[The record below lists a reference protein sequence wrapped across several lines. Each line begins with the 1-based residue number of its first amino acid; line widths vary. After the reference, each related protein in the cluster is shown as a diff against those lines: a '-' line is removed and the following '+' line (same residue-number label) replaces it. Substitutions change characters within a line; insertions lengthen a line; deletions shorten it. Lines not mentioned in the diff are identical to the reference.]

1 MCARVR
7 VCVCLCRF
15 CVASFFVRNSSV
27 RPFVFYVH
35 AFYINPHE
43 MMQRKANPYAQK
55 MKTAINVLAVV
66 PARTKYA
73 YVMKALTAKFV
84 P

>member
-1 MCARVR
+1 MC
-7 VCVCLCRF
+7 VCVGFVLLPF
-15 CVASFFVRNSSV
+15 SFALRPSV
-27 RPFVFYVH
+27 RPFAFYVH

-43 MMQRKANPYAQK
+43 MMQRKANPYAPK

-73 YVMKALTAKFV
+73 NAMKALTAKFV